1 MASYSALGTW
11 YNELTEDIPYDA
23 FIRYYESAFA
33 RHNGKFK
40 LILDLCCGTGTL
52 SKKLSQRGYDVIPI
66 DASEEML
73 TVAENETKNLAN
85 PPFLIHQN
93 VQELD
98 LFGTVDAAICALDSF
113 NYIPPDDL
121 SLVFQRLRLFIRPGG
136 LFLFDIKLPGSF
148 ISLNG
153 QTFVD
158 ERENVLCIWQANLE
172 KNGKALRYSMDLF
185 SNLGEGLWKKETEEH
200 VEYLYQPEEIYSLL
214 AEYGFIADKE
224 INDTP
229 QKDQGRMFF
238 TAERSV

>member
-1 MASYSALGTW
+1 MASYSALATW

-52 SKKLSQRGYDVIPI
+52 SKKLSQRGYDVIAI

-136 LFLFDIKLPGSF
+136 LFYLTSNFPALLFLLMARLLLMNVKMYFAYGKQILKRMEKLCAIAWTFFPILVKAFGKRRLRNMLNIY
-148 ISLNG
+148 IS
-153 QTFVD
+153 Q
-158 ERENVLCIWQANLE
+158 
-172 KNGKALRYSMDLF
+172 
-185 SNLGEGLWKKETEEH
+185 KK
-200 VEYLYQPEEIYSLL
+200 YIPC
-214 AEYGFIADKE
+214 
-224 INDTP
+224 
-229 QKDQGRMFF
+229 
-238 TAERSV
+238 